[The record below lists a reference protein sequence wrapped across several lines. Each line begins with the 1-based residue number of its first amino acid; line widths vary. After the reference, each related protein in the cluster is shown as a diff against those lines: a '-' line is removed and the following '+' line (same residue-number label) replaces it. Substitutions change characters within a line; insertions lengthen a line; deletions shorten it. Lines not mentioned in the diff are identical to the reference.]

1 MAYMLP
7 LSKFSEKICVI
18 RSGQQTHVAVSN
30 EPVSTP
36 RHFIA
41 YSSRSAS
48 RSGASRHAKAFGV
61 VKKIAKDEL
70 QSETWLRSVA
80 RLSGKSYEAMRVG
93 ILEFLDTGVFNVSL
107 ANCASFLDP
116 LIESWDID
124 LATFGTEIILE
135 AHSWIC
141 KEI

>member
-1 MAYMLP
+1 MNL
-7 LSKFSEKICVI
+7 
-18 RSGQQTHVAVSN
+18 
-30 EPVSTP
+30 
-36 RHFIA
+36 
-41 YSSRSAS
+41 
-48 RSGASRHAKAFGV
+48 SRHRGTSSHTAHGLPRVAGPHVTQKLLDV